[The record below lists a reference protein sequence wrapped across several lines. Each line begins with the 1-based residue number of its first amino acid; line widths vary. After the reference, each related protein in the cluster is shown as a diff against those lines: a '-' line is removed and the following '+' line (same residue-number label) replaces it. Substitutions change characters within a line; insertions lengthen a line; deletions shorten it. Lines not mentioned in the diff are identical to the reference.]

1 MAKKG
6 GGSGTTHGRAV
17 KNGSDGKRYGRRARW
32 PEPRDRRLPDRGN
45 MAPWF
50 LKGFGSRPLHKRARR
65 LAEVA

>member
-1 MAKKG
+1 MAATYI
-6 GGSGTTHGRAV
+6 GTTHG
-17 KNGSDGKRYGRRARW
+17 GGGKGGGPKVRHRRFAW
-32 PEPRDRRLPDRGN
+32 PSSRDRRLPDRGN